1 MKRYISILIIISS
14 LLSLGGCGGIHT
26 NYREIQQLMVVQTLG
41 LDREEGSVRVSMAA
55 AAEAS
60 GDGPRRMSASGGTV
74 SSAIERA
81 YELSYEEE
89 IFFSHVNHILIGE
102 TAAEEEL
109 DSFLDYLC
117 QSPELRMD
125 IPLYIVREGTAEQAV
140 MEVGD
145 SSRGISEV
153 MQAVR
158 EIFSTASNS
167 RVFTVADTLRSL
179 DRYGSALV
187 CAIRCE
193 PGSESSGPQNSG
205 QSGGEAGGDS
215 GDTEAEEK
223 QAAQEKLSQ
232 AAGEEEAAGQEEQ
245 GQSGEEA
252 RRSQGSEEAQQSR
265 EEPGEGGSQQS
276 QKEADTPL
284 MAGIAGYGIIRD
296 GKLCKY
302 LEPELSVAVGL
313 MTDSVPISFI
323 SVEDM
328 DGSLCSLEVFQGSA
342 KLSPVWSGPGELIG
356 LDIQAEVTAS
366 VMESGP
372 SEAAGAEEYINYL
385 TGQLESAVSEQ
396 LNALLQSSMQLKADF
411 LGLAGMVER
420 SSPENYRLMEQ
431 SFTEALPKLE
441 LQISV
446 SGRLSH
452 TNDMKEA

>member
-14 LLSLGGCGGIHT
+14 LLSLSGCGGIHT
-26 NYREIQQLMVVQTLG
+26 NYREIQQLMVVQTMG

-60 GDGPRRMSASGGTV
+60 GNGPRRMSATGGTV
-74 SSAIERA
+74 STAIDRA

-102 TAAEEEL
+102 AAAEEDM

-117 QSPELRMD
+117 QSPELRID

-145 SSRGISEV
+145 GSRGISEV

-158 EIFSTASNS
+158 EIFATASNS
-167 RVFTVADTLRSL
+167 QVFTVADTIKSL
-179 DRYGSALV
+179 ERYGSALI

-193 PGSESSGPQNSG
+193 PSSESFGPQTS
-205 QSGGEAGGDS
+205 GDS
-215 GDTEAEEK
+215 GSGGGESGQEEKKQDDRENQQTQTAQEEENAQAAGNEDTGGGEEQGEAEA
-223 QAAQEKLSQ
+223 AAQEGKS
-232 AAGEEEAAGQEEQ
+232 
-245 GQSGEEA
+245 
-252 RRSQGSEEAQQSR
+252 
-265 EEPGEGGSQQS
+265 
-276 QKEADTPL
+276 L
-284 MAGIAGYGIIRD
+284 MAGIAGYGVIRD

-313 MTDSVPISFI
+313 MTGGVPISFI
-323 SVEDM
+323 TVEDM
-328 DGSLCSLEVFQGSA
+328 DGRLCSLEVYDGSA
-342 KLSPVWSGPGELIG
+342 QLNPVWAGPGELKG
-356 LDIQAEVTAS
+356 LELQVEVTAS

-372 SEAAGAEEYINYL
+372 SQSSGTEEYINYL

-396 LNALLQSSMQLKADF
+396 LSSLLQSSMQLKADF
-411 LGLAGMVER
+411 LGLAGKVER
-420 SSPENYRLMEQ
+420 SSPENFRLMEQ
-431 SFTEALPKLE
+431 DFTEVLPSLE

>member
-14 LLSLGGCGGIHT
+14 LLSLSGCGGIHT
-26 NYREIQQLMVVQTLG
+26 NYREIQQLMVVQTMG

-60 GDGPRRMSASGGTV
+60 GNGPRRMSATGGTV
-74 SSAIERA
+74 STAIDRA

-102 TAAEEEL
+102 AAAEEDM

-117 QSPELRMD
+117 QFPELRID

-145 SSRGISEV
+145 GSRGISEV

-158 EIFSTASNS
+158 EIFATASNS
-167 RVFTVADTLRSL
+167 RVFTVADTIRSL
-179 DRYGSALV
+179 ERYGSALI

-193 PGSESSGPQNSG
+193 PGSESTPPQGGSSG
-205 QSGGEAGGDS
+205 E
-215 GDTEAEEK
+215 TEES
-223 QAAQEKLSQ
+223 AQ
-232 AAGEEEAAGQEEQ
+232 GEEQ
-245 GQSGEEA
+245 GQSGENMQQGQSEEEA
-252 RRSQGSEEAQQSR
+252 RQAQ
-265 EEPGEGGSQQS
+265 ETGEGGSQQS

-284 MAGIAGYGIIRD
+284 MAGMAGYGVIRD

-313 MTDSVPISFI
+313 MTGGVPISFI
-323 SVEDM
+323 AVEDM
-328 DGSLCSLEVFQGSA
+328 DGRPCSLEVYDGSA
-342 KLSPVWSGPGELIG
+342 QLNPVWAGPGELKG
-356 LDIQAEVTAS
+356 LELQVEVTAS
-366 VMESGP
+366 VMESG
-372 SEAAGAEEYINYL
+372 SSRAEGTEEYINYL

-396 LNALLQSSMQLKADF
+396 LSSLLQSSMQLKADF
-411 LGLAGMVER
+411 LGLAGRVER

-431 SFTEALPKLE
+431 DFAQVLPSLE

-452 TNDMKEA
+452 TNDIKEA

>member
-41 LDREEGSVRVSMAA
+41 LDREEVSVRVSMAA

-117 QSPELRMD
+117 QSPELQID

-245 GQSGEEA
+245 GQAAGETET
-252 RRSQGSEEAQQSR
+252 G
-265 EEPGEGGSQQS
+265 GEGQETAEERAGVRSS
-276 QKEADTPL
+276 SEKSGPI

>member
-26 NYREIQQLMVVQTLG
+26 NYREIQQLMVVQTMG

-60 GDGPRRMSASGGTV
+60 GSGPRRMSATGGTV
-74 SSAIERA
+74 STAIDRA

-102 TAAEEEL
+102 AAAEEDM
-109 DSFLDYLC
+109 DSFLDYLY
-117 QSPELRMD
+117 QSPELRID

-145 SSRGISEV
+145 GSRGISEV

-158 EIFSTASNS
+158 EIFATASNS
-167 RVFTVADTLRSL
+167 QVFTVADTIRSL
-179 DRYGSALV
+179 DRYGSALI

-193 PGSESSGPQNSG
+193 PGSESFVPQTSGNSG
-205 QSGGEAGGDS
+205 SDGGEGGQ
-215 GDTEAEEK
+215 GEK
-223 QAAQEKLSQ
+223 KQDDGENQQTQAAQEEENTQ
-232 AAGEEEAAGQEEQ
+232 AAGNEDTGGGEEQ
-245 GQSGEEA
+245 GEA
-252 RRSQGSEEAQQSR
+252 ETAAQ
-265 EEPGEGGSQQS
+265 EG
-276 QKEADTPL
+276 KPL
-284 MAGIAGYGIIRD
+284 MAGIAGYGVIRD

-313 MTDSVPISFI
+313 MTGGVPISFI
-323 SVEDM
+323 AVEDM
-328 DGSLCSLEVFQGSA
+328 DGRPCSLEVYEGSA
-342 KLSPVWSGPGELIG
+342 QLNPVWAGPGELKG
-356 LDIQAEVTAS
+356 LELQVEVTAS

-372 SEAAGAEEYINYL
+372 SQSSGTEEYINYL
-385 TGQLESAVSEQ
+385 TGQLESAVSDQ
-396 LNALLQSSMQLKADF
+396 LNSLLQSSMQLKADF
-411 LGLAGMVER
+411 LGLAGKVER
-420 SSPENYRLMEQ
+420 SSPENFRLMEQ
-431 SFTEALPKLE
+431 DFTEVLPSLE

>member
-26 NYREIQQLMVVQTLG
+26 NYREIQQLMVVQTMG

-60 GDGPRRMSASGGTV
+60 GSGPRRMSATGGTV
-74 SSAIERA
+74 STAIDRA

-102 TAAEEEL
+102 AAAEEDM
-109 DSFLDYLC
+109 DSFLDYLY
-117 QSPELRMD
+117 QSPELRID

-145 SSRGISEV
+145 GSRGISEV

-158 EIFSTASNS
+158 EIFATASNS
-167 RVFTVADTLRSL
+167 QVFTVADTIRSL
-179 DRYGSALV
+179 DRYGSALI

-193 PGSESSGPQNSG
+193 PGSESFVPQTSGNSG
-205 QSGGEAGGDS
+205 SDGGEGGQ
-215 GDTEAEEK
+215 GEK
-223 QAAQEKLSQ
+223 KQDDGENQQTQAAQEEENTQ
-232 AAGEEEAAGQEEQ
+232 AAGNEDTGGGEEQ
-245 GQSGEEA
+245 GEA
-252 RRSQGSEEAQQSR
+252 EAAAQ
-265 EEPGEGGSQQS
+265 EG
-276 QKEADTPL
+276 KPL
-284 MAGIAGYGIIRD
+284 MAGIAGYGVIRD

-313 MTDSVPISFI
+313 MTGGVPISFI
-323 SVEDM
+323 AVEDM
-328 DGSLCSLEVFQGSA
+328 DGRSCSLEVYEGSA
-342 KLSPVWSGPGELIG
+342 QLNPVWAGPGELKG
-356 LDIQAEVTAS
+356 LELQVEVTAS

-372 SEAAGAEEYINYL
+372 SQSSGTEEYINYL
-385 TGQLESAVSEQ
+385 TGQLESAVSDQ
-396 LNALLQSSMQLKADF
+396 LNSLLQSSMQLKADF
-411 LGLAGMVER
+411 LGLAGKVER
-420 SSPENYRLMEQ
+420 SSPENFRLMEQ
-431 SFTEALPKLE
+431 DFTEILPSLE

>member
-117 QSPELRMD
+117 QSPELQID

-245 GQSGEEA
+245 GQAAGEPET
-252 RRSQGSEEAQQSR
+252 G
-265 EEPGEGGSQQS
+265 GEGQETAEEGAGVRSS
-276 QKEADTPL
+276 SEKSGPI

>member
-1 MKRYISILIIISS
+1 MKRYISILIIISF

-117 QSPELRMD
+117 QSPELQID

-245 GQSGEEA
+245 GQAAGETET
-252 RRSQGSEEAQQSR
+252 G
-265 EEPGEGGSQQS
+265 GEGQETAEEGAGVRSS
-276 QKEADTPL
+276 SEKSGPI

>member
-26 NYREIQQLMVVQTLG
+26 NYREIQQLMVVQTMG

-60 GDGPRRMSASGGTV
+60 GSGPRRMSATGGTV
-74 SSAIERA
+74 STAIDRA

-102 TAAEEEL
+102 AAAEEDM
-109 DSFLDYLC
+109 DSFLDYLY
-117 QSPELRMD
+117 QSPELRID

-145 SSRGISEV
+145 GSRGISEV

-158 EIFSTASNS
+158 EIFATASNS
-167 RVFTVADTLRSL
+167 QVFTVADTIRSL
-179 DRYGSALV
+179 DRYGSALI

-193 PGSESSGPQNSG
+193 PGSESFVPQTSGNSG
-205 QSGGEAGGDS
+205 SDGGD
-215 GDTEAEEK
+215 GGQGEK
-223 QAAQEKLSQ
+223 KQDDGENQRTQAAQEEENTQ
-232 AAGEEEAAGQEEQ
+232 AAGNEDTGGGEEQ
-245 GQSGEEA
+245 GEA
-252 RRSQGSEEAQQSR
+252 EAAAQ
-265 EEPGEGGSQQS
+265 EG
-276 QKEADTPL
+276 KPL
-284 MAGIAGYGIIRD
+284 MAGIAGYGVIRD

-313 MTDSVPISFI
+313 MTGGVPISFI
-323 SVEDM
+323 AVEDM
-328 DGSLCSLEVFQGSA
+328 DGRPCSLEVYEGSA
-342 KLSPVWSGPGELIG
+342 QLNPVWAGPGELKG
-356 LDIQAEVTAS
+356 LELQVEVTAS

-372 SEAAGAEEYINYL
+372 SQSSGTEEYINYL
-385 TGQLESAVSEQ
+385 TGQLESAVSDQ
-396 LNALLQSSMQLKADF
+396 LNSLLQSSMQLKADF
-411 LGLAGMVER
+411 LGLAGKVER
-420 SSPENYRLMEQ
+420 SSPENFRLMEQ
-431 SFTEALPKLE
+431 DFTEVLPSLE

>member
-26 NYREIQQLMVVQTLG
+26 NYREIQQLMVVQTMG

-60 GDGPRRMSASGGTV
+60 GSGPRRMSATGGTV
-74 SSAIERA
+74 STAIDRA

-102 TAAEEEL
+102 AAAEEDM
-109 DSFLDYLC
+109 DSFLDYLY
-117 QSPELRMD
+117 QSPELRID

-145 SSRGISEV
+145 GSRGISEV

-158 EIFSTASNS
+158 EIFATASNS
-167 RVFTVADTLRSL
+167 QVFTVADTIRSL
-179 DRYGSALV
+179 DRYGSALI

-193 PGSESSGPQNSG
+193 PGSESFVPQTSGNSR
-205 QSGGEAGGDS
+205 SDGGEGGQ
-215 GDTEAEEK
+215 GEK
-223 QAAQEKLSQ
+223 KQDDGENQQTQAAQEDENTQ
-232 AAGEEEAAGQEEQ
+232 AAGNEDTGGGEEQ
-245 GQSGEEA
+245 GEA
-252 RRSQGSEEAQQSR
+252 EAAAQ
-265 EEPGEGGSQQS
+265 EG
-276 QKEADTPL
+276 KPL
-284 MAGIAGYGIIRD
+284 MAGIAGYGVIRD

-313 MTDSVPISFI
+313 MTGGVPISFI
-323 SVEDM
+323 AVEDT
-328 DGSLCSLEVFQGSA
+328 DGRPCSLEVYEGSA
-342 KLSPVWSGPGELIG
+342 QLNPVWAGPGELKG
-356 LDIQAEVTAS
+356 LELQVEVTAS

-372 SEAAGAEEYINYL
+372 SQSSGTEEYINYL
-385 TGQLESAVSEQ
+385 TGQLESAVSDQ
-396 LNALLQSSMQLKADF
+396 LNSLLQSSMQLKADF
-411 LGLAGMVER
+411 LGLAGKVER
-420 SSPENYRLMEQ
+420 SSPENFRLMEQ
-431 SFTEALPKLE
+431 DFTEVLPSLE

>member
-26 NYREIQQLMVVQTLG
+26 NYREIQQLMVVQTMG

-60 GDGPRRMSASGGTV
+60 GSGPRRMSATGGTV
-74 SSAIERA
+74 STAIRRA

-102 TAAEEEL
+102 AAAEEDM
-109 DSFLDYLC
+109 DSFLDYLY
-117 QSPELRMD
+117 QSPELRID

-145 SSRGISEV
+145 GSRGISEV

-158 EIFSTASNS
+158 EIFATASNS
-167 RVFTVADTLRSL
+167 QVFTVADTIRSL
-179 DRYGSALV
+179 DRYGSALI

-193 PGSESSGPQNSG
+193 PGSESFVPQTSGNSG
-205 QSGGEAGGDS
+205 SDGGEGGQ
-215 GDTEAEEK
+215 GEK
-223 QAAQEKLSQ
+223 KQDDGENQQTQAAQEEENTQ
-232 AAGEEEAAGQEEQ
+232 AAGNEDTGGGEEQ
-245 GQSGEEA
+245 GEA
-252 RRSQGSEEAQQSR
+252 EAAAQ
-265 EEPGEGGSQQS
+265 EG
-276 QKEADTPL
+276 KPL
-284 MAGIAGYGIIRD
+284 MAGIAGYGVIRD

-313 MTDSVPISFI
+313 MTGGVPISFI
-323 SVEDM
+323 AVEDM
-328 DGSLCSLEVFQGSA
+328 DGRPCSLEVYEGSA
-342 KLSPVWSGPGELIG
+342 QLNPVWAGPGELKG
-356 LDIQAEVTAS
+356 LELQVEVTAS

-372 SEAAGAEEYINYL
+372 SQSSGTEEYINYL
-385 TGQLESAVSEQ
+385 TGQLESAVSDQ
-396 LNALLQSSMQLKADF
+396 LNSLLQSSMQLKADF
-411 LGLAGMVER
+411 LGLAGKVER
-420 SSPENYRLMEQ
+420 SSPENFRLMEQ
-431 SFTEALPKLE
+431 DFTEVLPSLE

>member
-14 LLSLGGCGGIHT
+14 LLSLSGCGGIHT
-26 NYREIQQLMVVQTLG
+26 NYREIQQLMVVQTMG

-60 GDGPRRMSASGGTV
+60 GNGPRRMSATGGTV
-74 SSAIERA
+74 STAIRRA

-89 IFFSHVNHILIGE
+89 IFFSHVNHILVGE
-102 TAAEEEL
+102 AAAQEDM

-117 QSPELRMD
+117 QSPELRID

-145 SSRGISEV
+145 GSRGISEV

-158 EIFSTASNS
+158 EVFATASNS
-167 RVFTVADTLRSL
+167 RVFTVADTISSL
-179 DRYGSALV
+179 ERYGSALV

-193 PGSESSGPQNSG
+193 PGSESTPPQGGSSG
-205 QSGGEAGGDS
+205 E
-215 GDTEAEEK
+215 TEES
-223 QAAQEKLSQ
+223 AQ
-232 AAGEEEAAGQEEQ
+232 GEEQ
-245 GQSGEEA
+245 GQSGENMQQGQSEEEA
-252 RRSQGSEEAQQSR
+252 RQAQ
-265 EEPGEGGSQQS
+265 ETGEGGSQQS

-284 MAGIAGYGIIRD
+284 MAGMAGYGVIRD

-313 MTDSVPISFI
+313 MTGGVPISFI
-323 SVEDM
+323 AVEDM
-328 DGSLCSLEVFQGSA
+328 DGRPCSLEVYDGSA
-342 KLSPVWSGPGELIG
+342 QLNPVWAGPGELKG
-356 LDIQAEVTAS
+356 LELQVEVTAS
-366 VMESGP
+366 VMESG
-372 SEAAGAEEYINYL
+372 SSRAEGTEEYINYL

-396 LNALLQSSMQLKADF
+396 LSSLLQSSMQLKADF
-411 LGLAGMVER
+411 LGLAGRVER

-431 SFTEALPKLE
+431 DFAQVLPSLE

-452 TNDMKEA
+452 TNDIKEA

>member
-26 NYREIQQLMVVQTLG
+26 NYREIQQRRVVQTMG

-60 GDGPRRMSASGGTV
+60 GSGPRRMSATGGTV
-74 SSAIERA
+74 STAIDRA
-81 YELSYEEE
+81 YELSDEEE

-102 TAAEEEL
+102 AAAEEDM
-109 DSFLDYLC
+109 DSFLDYLY
-117 QSPELRMD
+117 QSPELRID

-145 SSRGISEV
+145 GSRGISEV

-158 EIFSTASNS
+158 EIFATASNS
-167 RVFTVADTLRSL
+167 QVFTVADTIRSL
-179 DRYGSALV
+179 DRYGSALI

-193 PGSESSGPQNSG
+193 PGSESFVPQTSGNSG
-205 QSGGEAGGDS
+205 SDGGD
-215 GDTEAEEK
+215 GGQGEK
-223 QAAQEKLSQ
+223 KQDDGENQRTQAAQEEENTQ
-232 AAGEEEAAGQEEQ
+232 AAGNEDTGGGEEQ
-245 GQSGEEA
+245 GEA
-252 RRSQGSEEAQQSR
+252 EAAAQ
-265 EEPGEGGSQQS
+265 EG
-276 QKEADTPL
+276 KPL
-284 MAGIAGYGIIRD
+284 MAGIAGYGVIRD

-313 MTDSVPISFI
+313 MTGGVPISFI
-323 SVEDM
+323 AVEDM
-328 DGSLCSLEVFQGSA
+328 DGRPCSLEVYEGSA
-342 KLSPVWSGPGELIG
+342 QLNPVWAGPGELKG
-356 LDIQAEVTAS
+356 LELQVEVTAS

-372 SEAAGAEEYINYL
+372 SQSSGTEEYINYL
-385 TGQLESAVSEQ
+385 TGQLESAVSDQ
-396 LNALLQSSMQLKADF
+396 LNSLLQSSMQLKADF
-411 LGLAGMVER
+411 LGLAGKVER
-420 SSPENYRLMEQ
+420 SSPENFRLMEQ
-431 SFTEALPKLE
+431 DFTEVLPSLE

>member
-117 QSPELRMD
+117 QSPELQID

-223 QAAQEKLSQ
+223 QVAQEKLSQ

-245 GQSGEEA
+245 GQAAGETET
-252 RRSQGSEEAQQSR
+252 G
-265 EEPGEGGSQQS
+265 GEGQETAEEGAGVRSS
-276 QKEADTPL
+276 SEKSGPI

>member
-117 QSPELRMD
+117 QSPELQID

-179 DRYGSALV
+179 DRYGSALI

-245 GQSGEEA
+245 GQAAGKTET
-252 RRSQGSEEAQQSR
+252 G
-265 EEPGEGGSQQS
+265 GEGQETAEEGAGVRSS
-276 QKEADTPL
+276 SEKSGPI

>member
-117 QSPELRMD
+117 QSPELQID

-245 GQSGEEA
+245 GQAAGETET
-252 RRSQGSEEAQQSR
+252 G
-265 EEPGEGGSQQS
+265 GEGQETAEERAGVRSS
-276 QKEADTPL
+276 SEKSGPI

>member
-14 LLSLGGCGGIHT
+14 LLSLSGCGGIHT
-26 NYREIQQLMVVQTLG
+26 NYREIQQLMVVQTMG

-60 GDGPRRMSASGGTV
+60 GSGPRRMSAAGGTV
-74 SSAIERA
+74 STAIDRA

-89 IFFSHVNHILIGE
+89 IFFSHVNHILVGE
-102 TAAEEEL
+102 AAAQEDM

-117 QSPELRMD
+117 QSPELRID

-145 SSRGISEV
+145 GSRGISEV

-158 EIFSTASNS
+158 EVFATASNS
-167 RVFTVADTLRSL
+167 RVFTVADTISSL
-179 DRYGSALV
+179 ERYGSALV

-193 PGSESSGPQNSG
+193 PGSESTPPQGGSSG
-205 QSGGEAGGDS
+205 E
-215 GDTEAEEK
+215 TEES
-223 QAAQEKLSQ
+223 AQ
-232 AAGEEEAAGQEEQ
+232 GEEQ
-245 GQSGEEA
+245 GQSGENMQQGQSEEEA
-252 RRSQGSEEAQQSR
+252 RQAQ
-265 EEPGEGGSQQS
+265 ETGEGGSQQS

-284 MAGIAGYGIIRD
+284 MAGMAGYGVIRD

-313 MTDSVPISFI
+313 MTGGVPISFI
-323 SVEDM
+323 AVEDM
-328 DGSLCSLEVFQGSA
+328 DGRPCSLEVYDGSA
-342 KLSPVWSGPGELIG
+342 QLNPVWAGPGELKG
-356 LDIQAEVTAS
+356 LEIRAEVTAS
-366 VMESGP
+366 VMESG
-372 SEAAGAEEYINYL
+372 SSRAEGTEEYINYL
-385 TGQLESAVSEQ
+385 TGQLESAVSRQ
-396 LNALLQSSMQLKADF
+396 LSSLLQSSMQLKADF
-411 LGLAGMVER
+411 LGLAGKVER

-431 SFTEALPKLE
+431 DFAHVLPSLE

-452 TNDMKEA
+452 TNDIKEA

>member
-14 LLSLGGCGGIHT
+14 LLSLSGCGGIHT
-26 NYREIQQLMVVQTLG
+26 NYREIQQLMVVQTMG
-41 LDREEGSVRVSMAA
+41 LDQEEGSVRVSMAA

-60 GDGPRRMSASGGTV
+60 GNGPRRMSATGGTG
-74 SSAIERA
+74 STAIDRA

-89 IFFSHVNHILIGE
+89 IFFSHVNHILVGE
-102 TAAEEEL
+102 AAAQEDM

-117 QSPELRMD
+117 QSPELRID

-145 SSRGISEV
+145 GSRGISEV

-158 EIFSTASNS
+158 EVFATASNS
-167 RVFTVADTLRSL
+167 RVFTVADTISSL
-179 DRYGSALV
+179 ERYGSALV

-193 PGSESSGPQNSG
+193 PGSESTPPQGGSSG
-205 QSGGEAGGDS
+205 E
-215 GDTEAEEK
+215 TEES
-223 QAAQEKLSQ
+223 AQ
-232 AAGEEEAAGQEEQ
+232 GEEQ
-245 GQSGEEA
+245 GQSGENMQQGQSEEEA
-252 RRSQGSEEAQQSR
+252 RQAQ
-265 EEPGEGGSQQS
+265 ETGEGGSQQS

-284 MAGIAGYGIIRD
+284 MAGMAGYGVIRD

-313 MTDSVPISFI
+313 MTGGVPISFI
-323 SVEDM
+323 AVEDM
-328 DGSLCSLEVFQGSA
+328 DGRPCSLEVYDGSA
-342 KLSPVWSGPGELIG
+342 QLNPVWAGPGELKG
-356 LDIQAEVTAS
+356 LELQVEVTAS

-372 SEAAGAEEYINYL
+372 SQSSGTEEYINYL

-396 LNALLQSSMQLKADF
+396 LSSLLQSSMQLKADF
-411 LGLAGMVER
+411 LGLAGKVER
-420 SSPENYRLMEQ
+420 SSPENFRLMEQ
-431 SFTEALPKLE
+431 DFTEVLPSLE

-452 TNDMKEA
+452 TNDIKEA

>member
-117 QSPELRMD
+117 QSPELQID

-215 GDTEAEEK
+215 GDPEAEEK

-245 GQSGEEA
+245 GQAAGETET
-252 RRSQGSEEAQQSR
+252 G
-265 EEPGEGGSQQS
+265 GEGQETAEEGAGVRSS
-276 QKEADTPL
+276 SEKSGPI

-302 LEPELSVAVGL
+302 LEPELAVAVGL

-366 VMESGP
+366 VMESGH

>member
-26 NYREIQQLMVVQTLG
+26 NYREIQQLMVVQTMG

-60 GDGPRRMSASGGTV
+60 GSGPRRMSATGGTV
-74 SSAIERA
+74 STAIDRA

-102 TAAEEEL
+102 AAAEEDM
-109 DSFLDYLC
+109 DSFLDYLY
-117 QSPELRMD
+117 QSPELRID

-145 SSRGISEV
+145 GSRGISEV

-158 EIFSTASNS
+158 EIFATASNS
-167 RVFTVADTLRSL
+167 QVFTVADTIRSL
-179 DRYGSALV
+179 DRYGSALI

-193 PGSESSGPQNSG
+193 PGSESFVPQTSGNSG
-205 QSGGEAGGDS
+205 SDGGEGGQ
-215 GDTEAEEK
+215 GEK
-223 QAAQEKLSQ
+223 KQDDGENQQTQAAQEEENTQ
-232 AAGEEEAAGQEEQ
+232 AAGNEDTGGGEEQ
-245 GQSGEEA
+245 GEA
-252 RRSQGSEEAQQSR
+252 EAAAQ
-265 EEPGEGGSQQS
+265 EG
-276 QKEADTPL
+276 KPL
-284 MAGIAGYGIIRD
+284 MAGIAGYGVIRD

-313 MTDSVPISFI
+313 MTGGVPISFI
-323 SVEDM
+323 AVEDM
-328 DGSLCSLEVFQGSA
+328 DGRPCSLEVYEGSA
-342 KLSPVWSGPGELIG
+342 QLNPVWAGPGELKG
-356 LDIQAEVTAS
+356 LELQVEVTAS

-372 SEAAGAEEYINYL
+372 SQSSGTEEYINYL
-385 TGQLESAVSEQ
+385 TGQLESAVSDQ
-396 LNALLQSSMQLKADF
+396 LNSLLQSSMQLKADF
-411 LGLAGMVER
+411 LGLAGKVER
-420 SSPENYRLMEQ
+420 SSPENFRLMEQ
-431 SFTEALPKLE
+431 DFTEVLPSLE

>member
-14 LLSLGGCGGIHT
+14 LLSLSGCGGIHT
-26 NYREIQQLMVVQTLG
+26 NYREIQQLMVVQTMG

-60 GDGPRRMSASGGTV
+60 GNGPRRMSATGGTV
-74 SSAIERA
+74 STAIDRA

-102 TAAEEEL
+102 AAAEEDM

-117 QSPELRMD
+117 QFPELRID

-145 SSRGISEV
+145 GSRGISEV

-158 EIFSTASNS
+158 EIFATASNS
-167 RVFTVADTLRSL
+167 QVFTVADTIRSL
-179 DRYGSALV
+179 ERYGSALI

-193 PGSESSGPQNSG
+193 PGSESTPPQGGSSG
-205 QSGGEAGGDS
+205 E
-215 GDTEAEEK
+215 TEES
-223 QAAQEKLSQ
+223 AQ
-232 AAGEEEAAGQEEQ
+232 GEEQ
-245 GQSGEEA
+245 GQSGENMQQGQSEEEA
-252 RRSQGSEEAQQSR
+252 RQAQ
-265 EEPGEGGSQQS
+265 ETGEGGSQQS
-276 QKEADTPL
+276 QKEAYTPL
-284 MAGIAGYGIIRD
+284 MAGMAGYGVIRD

-302 LEPELSVAVGL
+302 LEPELAVAVGL
-313 MTDSVPISFI
+313 MTGSVPISSI
-323 SVEDM
+323 AVEDM
-328 DGSLCSLEVFQGSA
+328 DGRPCSLEVYDGSA
-342 KLSPVWSGPGELIG
+342 QLNPVWAGPGELKG
-356 LDIQAEVTAS
+356 LELQVEVTAS

-372 SEAAGAEEYINYL
+372 SQSSGTEEYINYL

-396 LNALLQSSMQLKADF
+396 LSSLLQSSMQLKADF
-411 LGLAGMVER
+411 LGLAGKVER
-420 SSPENYRLMEQ
+420 SSPENFRLMEQ
-431 SFTEALPKLE
+431 DFTEVLPSLE

-452 TNDMKEA
+452 TNDIKEA

>member
-26 NYREIQQLMVVQTLG
+26 NYREIQQLMVVQTMG

-60 GDGPRRMSASGGTV
+60 GSGPRRMSATGGTV
-74 SSAIERA
+74 STAIDRA

-102 TAAEEEL
+102 AAAEEDM

-117 QSPELRMD
+117 QSPELRID

-145 SSRGISEV
+145 GSRGISEV

-158 EIFSTASNS
+158 EIFATASNS
-167 RVFTVADTLRSL
+167 QVFTVADTIRSL
-179 DRYGSALV
+179 DRYGSALI

-193 PGSESSGPQNSG
+193 PGSESFVPQTSGNSG
-205 QSGGEAGGDS
+205 SDGGEGGQ
-215 GDTEAEEK
+215 GEK
-223 QAAQEKLSQ
+223 KQDDGENQQTQAAQEEENTQ
-232 AAGEEEAAGQEEQ
+232 AAGNEDTGGGEEQ
-245 GQSGEEA
+245 GEA
-252 RRSQGSEEAQQSR
+252 EAAAQ
-265 EEPGEGGSQQS
+265 EG
-276 QKEADTPL
+276 KPL
-284 MAGIAGYGIIRD
+284 MAGIAGYGVIRD

-313 MTDSVPISFI
+313 MTGGVPISFI
-323 SVEDM
+323 AVEDM
-328 DGSLCSLEVFQGSA
+328 DGRSCSLEVYEGSA
-342 KLSPVWSGPGELIG
+342 QLNPVWAGPGELKG
-356 LDIQAEVTAS
+356 LELQVEVTAS

-372 SEAAGAEEYINYL
+372 SQSSGTEEYINYL
-385 TGQLESAVSEQ
+385 TGQLESAVSDQ
-396 LNALLQSSMQLKADF
+396 LNSLLQSSMQLKADF
-411 LGLAGMVER
+411 LGLAGKVER
-420 SSPENYRLMEQ
+420 SSPENFRLMEQ
-431 SFTEALPKLE
+431 DFTEILPSLE

>member
-14 LLSLGGCGGIHT
+14 LLSLSGCGGIHT
-26 NYREIQQLMVVQTLG
+26 NYREIQQLMVVQTMG

-60 GDGPRRMSASGGTV
+60 GNGPRRMSATGGTV
-74 SSAIERA
+74 STAIDRA

-102 TAAEEEL
+102 AAAEEDM

-117 QSPELRMD
+117 QSPELRID

-145 SSRGISEV
+145 GSRGISEV

-158 EIFSTASNS
+158 EIFATASNS
-167 RVFTVADTLRSL
+167 QVFTVADTIRSL
-179 DRYGSALV
+179 ERYGSALI

-193 PGSESSGPQNSG
+193 PGSESFGPQTS
-205 QSGGEAGGDS
+205 GDS
-215 GDTEAEEK
+215 GSEGGQGEEK
-223 QAAQEKLSQ
+223 QDDREGQQTQVAQEGENTQAAQEDENTQ
-232 AAGEEEAAGQEEQ
+232 AAGNEDTGGGEEQ
-245 GQSGEEA
+245 AEA
-252 RRSQGSEEAQQSR
+252 ETAAQ
-265 EEPGEGGSQQS
+265 EG
-276 QKEADTPL
+276 KPL
-284 MAGIAGYGIIRD
+284 MAGIAGYGVIRD

-313 MTDSVPISFI
+313 MTGGVPISFI
-323 SVEDM
+323 AVEDM
-328 DGSLCSLEVFQGSA
+328 DGRPCSLEVYDGSA
-342 KLSPVWSGPGELIG
+342 QLNPVWAGPGELKG
-356 LDIQAEVTAS
+356 LELQVEVTAS

-372 SEAAGAEEYINYL
+372 SQSSGTEEYINYL

-396 LNALLQSSMQLKADF
+396 LSSLLQSSMQLKADF
-411 LGLAGMVER
+411 LGLAGKVER
-420 SSPENYRLMEQ
+420 SSPENFRLMEQ
-431 SFTEALPKLE
+431 DFTEVLPSLE